1 MSNGRHHRRVCF
13 RTVFVDLPVRDFL
26 AVFLRFA
33 VVFFVRVVFRRTRS
47 GNAWLPVLRFHSSYV
62 CGEILPST
70 SSCANLR
77 RCAWLLNGMNTL
89 PDAAHMIALIL
100 VGLSNR
106 RAFLGVFVGACSLLL
121 HTAGR
126 ARQSPAVTGLDHV
139 PIAVRDLEAAAE
151 TYRRL
156 GFALK
161 PGRPHDNGIRNQH
174 VKFPD
179 GTELELITA
188 PEARDPL
195 TTTYRT
201 HLEAGDGPAF
211 LALYAPDASRVP
223 RDLDA
228 PLGYLFFGPR
238 NASPTDLPEHFA
250 HANSAETLAA
260 VWLADNDLE
269 PERTLFAK
277 LGGTVARRA
286 VHVPDRVGA
295 DVARFGD
302 GEVVLLPGARQ
313 RVAGRR
319 IVGVTVRVRSLST
332 ASELLKSR
340 GIPTTASGEPASK
353 SLFLAP
359 ETAHGLWIELRE
371 RP

>member
-1 MSNGRHHRRVCF
+1 MG
-13 RTVFVDLPVRDFL
+13 
-26 AVFLRFA
+26 
-33 VVFFVRVVFRRTRS
+33 
-47 GNAWLPVLRFHSSYV
+47 
-62 CGEILPST
+62 
-70 SSCANLR
+70 
-77 RCAWLLNGMNTL
+77 
-89 PDAAHMIALIL
+89 
-100 VGLSNR
+100 
-106 RAFLGVFVGACSLLL
+106 
-121 HTAGR
+121 
-126 ARQSPAVTGLDHV
+126 GLDHV

-151 TYRRL
+151 TYKRL

-188 PEARDPL
+188 PEARDAL
-195 TTTYRT
+195 TTTYRK

-223 RDLDA
+223 RNLDA
-228 PLGYLFFGPR
+228 PLRYLFFGPR

-286 VHVPDRVGA
+286 VHVPDRVEA

-319 IVGVTVRVRSLST
+319 IVGVTVGVRSLST

-340 GIPTTASGEPASK
+340 GIRTTASGEPASK

-359 ETAHGLWIELRE
+359 ETVHGLWIELRE